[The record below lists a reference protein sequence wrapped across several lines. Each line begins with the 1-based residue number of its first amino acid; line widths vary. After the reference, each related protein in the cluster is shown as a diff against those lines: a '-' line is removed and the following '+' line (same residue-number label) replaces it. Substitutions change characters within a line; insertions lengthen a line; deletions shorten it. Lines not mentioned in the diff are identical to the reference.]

1 MSTETQIQ
9 QVKDYL
15 LSLQDDICAQ
25 LAEEDG
31 SKDFII
37 DAWERE
43 GEEGAMGIGRRHR
56 NRERR
61 GQFFSCAW

>member
-1 MSTETQIQ
+1 MTNPVNVEA
-9 QVKDYL
+9 VKAYL

-43 GEEGAMGIGRRHR
+43 GEEGVMD
-56 NRERR
+56 
-61 GQFFSCAW
+61 